1 MDEVVILEEDDV
13 FGVSVVKIVVEIV
26 VDSVDNGVVVV
37 VVVLVESILVWI
49 NDVIASGVGDIM
61 VVVTVFTVVRG
72 VVEESI
78 GVVDGD
84 ELLSLFCRMA
94 YLEFE
99 FWCKNWGDFFFI
111 SIRFTLFFA
120 WSCCLSAA

>member
-1 MDEVVILEEDDV
+1 
-13 FGVSVVKIVVEIV
+13 
-26 VDSVDNGVVVV
+26 
-37 VVVLVESILVWI
+37 
-49 NDVIASGVGDIM
+49 M

-78 GVVDGD
+78 GVVVGGGGDDGD

-99 FWCKNWGDFFFI
+99 FWCKN
-111 SIRFTLFFA
+111 
-120 WSCCLSAA
+120 